1 MLKDPPVAPRA
12 PTMGASGK
20 FVVTPMDAG
29 LRFAGT
35 VEFGGL
41 DAAPDW
47 RRAELLARQAERM
60 YPRLAGAFRDGA
72 YRRWMGFRPSLP
84 DSLPVIGRTR
94 RHPEAVLAFGHG
106 HVGMDAEPMTGR
118 LVADLVAGRA
128 PSADP
133 APFSRA
139 RFD

>member
-1 MLKDPPVAPRA
+1 MCV
-12 PTMGASGK
+12 SGK
-20 FVVTPMDAG
+20 FVVTPMDSG
-29 LRFAGT
+29 LRVAGT

-41 DAAPDW
+41 AAAPDW

-72 YRRWMGFRPSLP
+72 YARWMGFRPSLP
-84 DSLPVIGRTR
+84 DSLPVIGRSR

-106 HVGMDAEPMTGR
+106 HVGMAAGPMSGR
-118 LVADLVAGRA
+118 LVADLVGGRA
-128 PSADP
+128 PTVDP
-133 APFSRA
+133 APFSPA